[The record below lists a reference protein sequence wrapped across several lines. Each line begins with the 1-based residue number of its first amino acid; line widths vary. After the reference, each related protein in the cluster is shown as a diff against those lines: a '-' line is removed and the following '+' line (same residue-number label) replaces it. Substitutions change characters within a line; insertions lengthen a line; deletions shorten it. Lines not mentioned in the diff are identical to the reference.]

1 MALVRVV
8 MRGLVVDW
16 GVIVLLAV
24 VELLGNL
31 VARSLMM
38 VVKLVVLVHLMN
50 IMLDGVGVNM
60 VISSSV
66 RMGILIT
73 LVLSLGVD
81 VVMLNT
87 ELSTTLKFVVE
98 LVILVLDIALKD
110 SSAMELNVVT
120 VVVSLI
126 NIVVVLGLVK
136 MSLVFVTD
144 LVADV

>member
-8 MRGLVVDW
+8 MRGLVVDR

>member
-1 MALVRVV
+1 